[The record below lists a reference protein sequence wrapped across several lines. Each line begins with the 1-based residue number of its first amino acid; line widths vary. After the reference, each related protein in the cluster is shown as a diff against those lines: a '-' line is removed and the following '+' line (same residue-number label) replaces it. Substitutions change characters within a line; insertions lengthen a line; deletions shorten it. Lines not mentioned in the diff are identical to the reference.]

1 MDKSRTYKQ
10 LPIHTFTGTYYNVDT
25 LEDPVFQRLAK
36 ENKADVFA
44 TETAV
49 AAIMTAPKSNYSWDV
64 LIKKFQ
70 DKLFI
75 DKRDEQNMLD
85 LITVN
90 ETSAEQPTDDDTVN
104 GVRQIMK
111 EATNV
116 QIAWQNQS
124 YQAEPIHKLPE
135 NDPFIEVEGQVAV
148 RQGYIYKIW
157 KLSNKKKIC
166 IRHTVHSYIPKGTD
180 AEGNEI
186 RQYQNNF
193 SFLEYEGNKV
203 RIFNFHLH
211 ILD

>member
-1 MDKSRTYKQ
+1 MHAFNKEMDKSRTYKQ

-116 QIAWQNQS
+116 QIAW
-124 YQAEPIHKLPE
+124 
-135 NDPFIEVEGQVAV
+135 
-148 RQGYIYKIW
+148 
-157 KLSNKKKIC
+157 
-166 IRHTVHSYIPKGTD
+166 
-180 AEGNEI
+180 
-186 RQYQNNF
+186 
-193 SFLEYEGNKV
+193 
-203 RIFNFHLH
+203 
-211 ILD
+211 